1 MEAMAYLGRFQRP
14 VSEAGFAYL
23 FAETW
28 LKGIMIMII
37 VMIIIIIII
46 MY

>member
-28 LKGIMIMII
+28 LKGIMI
-37 VMIIIIIII
+37 IIIIII